1 MKTKLSKQEGAHLP
15 PPVPPE
21 VDSSE
26 DPLLPL
32 QAMARLDTAA
42 GSAAWP
48 AHTYST
54 YSIILLL
61 GREAKRGL
69 YLHVLAAHNRTNV
82 MKLEKFMA
90 PQ

>member
-54 YSIILLL
+54 YSIS
-61 GREAKRGL
+61 EAKRGL
-69 YLHVLAAHNRTNV
+69 NLHVLATNNRTNV
-82 MKLEKFMA
+82 MKLDKFMA
-90 PQ
+90 SQ

>member
-1 MKTKLSKQEGAHLP
+1 MMQEGAHLP

-48 AHTYST
+48 ADTYST
-54 YSIILLL
+54 YSIN
-61 GREAKRGL
+61 EAKRGL
-69 YLHVLAAHNRTNV
+69 NLHVLATNNRANV
-82 MKLEKFMA
+82 MKLDKFMA
-90 PQ
+90 SQ

>member
-61 GREAKRGL
+61 GSESQGL
-69 YLHVLAAHNRTNV
+69 YLHVLAAQNRTNV
-82 MKLEKFMA
+82 MEWEKFMA